1 MGAVKW
7 HQIITTPTEQLP
19 RLVSDPNLTALVEA
33 EVSFVALAP
42 AAKIPDALY
51 LAMDP

>member
-1 MGAVKW
+1 MMGCHLTAP
-7 HQIITTPTEQLP
+7 PTEPLL
-19 RLVSDPNLTALVEA
+19 RLEFHPNLTALVEA

>member
-1 MGAVKW
+1 MMWCHLTVP
-7 HQIITTPTEQLP
+7 TPAEQLS
-19 RLVSDPNLTALVEA
+19 RLVSHPNLTALVEA

-51 LAMDP
+51 VAMDP